1 VEFAMIRLRHH
12 KLSRL
17 IFYLLGF
24 VFVST
29 AFGLDTAKVAQAKYD
44 ALKARVQS
52 GDLNIYWRDLRLDA
66 VVADVDGPF
75 DWHQANTAGVAAFN
89 AGDYEEALR
98 KGQEIIQHNIAN
110 GDGHFL
116 AMVSLKHLGKQ
127 EETAKEKLIVDR
139 ILQSIMSS
147 GDGKTADT
155 AWFTVSTSE
164 EYFVIR
170 ILGLKPKSQS
180 LVKKGTHSLDEMT
193 VVGEDGKDTTLW
205 FNADTDMELTRR
217 VGES

>member
-1 VEFAMIRLRHH
+1 MMRLRHH
-12 KLSRL
+12 KLSYL
-17 IFYLLGF
+17 TFCLLGCL
-24 VFVST
+24 FVSN
-29 AFGLDTAKVAQAKYD
+29 AFGLDSAKVAQAKYD
-44 ALKARVQS
+44 ALKAKVQG
-52 GDLNIYWRDLRLDA
+52 GDTNIDWREIRLDA
-66 VVADVDGPF
+66 VVADVDGEF

-89 AGDYEEALR
+89 AGDYEGALR

-116 AMVSLKHLGKQ
+116 AMVSLKHLEKQ
-127 EETAKEKLIVDR
+127 DEAAKEKLIVDQ
-139 ILQSIMSS
+139 IVQSIMSS

-170 ILGLKPKSQS
+170 ILGLKPKSQA
-180 LVKKGTHSLDEMT
+180 LVKNGKHSLDRMT
-193 VVGEDGKDTTLW
+193 VVGEDGKETTLW
-205 FNADTDMELTRR
+205 FNTDTDMELTRR